1 MGLGRREAAARREKM
16 KARCRMEIE
25 FPDPEAAA
33 KSVTHEGGL
42 SERSSAKIEI
52 SGKKLILTV
61 EAQDVVAMRASV
73 NAYMRAFQVFEGIEE
88 KSDG

>member
-1 MGLGRREAAARREKM
+1 M
-16 KARCRMEIE
+16 KATCRIEIE

-33 KSVTHEGGL
+33 KAVSHEGGL
-42 SERSSAKIEI
+42 TERSSAKIEI
-52 SGKKLILTV
+52 GEKKLVLTV
-61 EAQDVVAMRASV
+61 EAQDVVALRATV

>member
-1 MGLGRREAAARREKM
+1 M
-16 KARCRMEIE
+16 KARCRIEIE

-33 KSVTHEGGL
+33 KAVAHEGGL

-52 SGKKLILTV
+52 SGKKLILSV
-61 EAQDVVAMRASV
+61 EAKDVVALRATV